1 MADLSGL
8 YGEKVRL
15 IMSKNMELK
24 IMTAID
30 RRVNKVYGKDILVRI
45 DGKDHAPSR
54 LTDHEVE
61 IVDASYCGDPRTTG
75 LKFIETT
82 KWILVVVGA
91 YDM

>member
-75 LKFIETT
+75 IRFVETT
-82 KWILVVVGA
+82 KIHFVVIGV

>member
-1 MADLSGL
+1 
-8 YGEKVRL
+8 
-15 IMSKNMELK
+15 MSTNTELK
-24 IMTAID
+24 IMSAIG
-30 RRVNKVYGKDILVRI
+30 RRVNKIFGKDVLVRI

-61 IVDASYCGDPRTTG
+61 IVDASYCGDPRTTS
-75 LKFIETT
+75 LRFVEAT

>member
-1 MADLSGL
+1 MITNT
-8 YGEKVRL
+8 E
-15 IMSKNMELK
+15 IK
-24 IMTAID
+24 IMEAID
-30 RRVNKVYGKDILVRI
+30 NRVNKVYGKDILVRI

-61 IVDASYCGDPRTTG
+61 IVDASYCGDPRTTS
-75 LKFIETT
+75 LRFVEAT

>member
-1 MADLSGL
+1 
-8 YGEKVRL
+8 
-15 IMSKNMELK
+15 MSTNTEIK
-24 IMTAID
+24 ILTAID
-30 RRVNKVYGKDILVRI
+30 RRINKVYEKDILVRI

-61 IVDASYCGDPRTTG
+61 IVDASYCGDPRTTS
-75 LKFIETT
+75 LRFVEAT